1 MKLDRLD
8 IASWLFHPQRHP
20 IPISA
25 AHNPPQS
32 HQFSIH
38 RFPTTRTAP
47 HNVTNKG
54 ITQQVRTLN
63 PLSPVSHRRWSSL
76 DKRNDY
82 WQAKLIKIHF
92 NLQGIF
98 RSRHLSQTRWELIL
112 RRRGRIA
119 TSQGCERWESLIKTL
134 FAVAFWC
141 YQSSKSINNDQT
153 RYTKN
158 NFSQNIFFS
167 ESQHFFSRE
176 FKTFSIPNPANNLL
190 SRFSHRVALDV

>member
-1 MKLDRLD
+1 MKFDRCGV
-8 IASWLFHPQRHP
+8 AFWLCHPPRLP

-25 AHNPPQS
+25 GHNPPQS

-47 HNVTNKG
+47 PPWRTKESLNKWELW
-54 ITQQVRTLN
+54 T
-63 PLSPVSHRRWSSL
+63 PLSPVWHRRWSSL

-112 RRRGRIA
+112 WRRGRV
-119 TSQGCERWESLIKTL
+119 TTGQGWQMWKFMFWEHFEALWVTITKLRAINSEKVKSKHYFVKVNTFLAKLKSFLAKT
-134 FAVAFWC
+134 
-141 YQSSKSINNDQT
+141 
-153 RYTKN
+153 
-158 NFSQNIFFS
+158 
-167 ESQHFFSRE
+167 
-176 FKTFSIPNPANNLL
+176 KTFRISNPANNLL
-190 SRFSHRVALDV
+190 SRFSHRILLDV